1 MAGKRERIA
10 IRRIDNLAARQV
22 TFSKRRRGLFKKA
35 EELSILC
42 DAEVGL
48 VVFSA
53 TGKLFHFASSSM
65 KQIIDRYDSHSKT
78 LQRSQVPSQPAEDD
92 AACARLREELAEASL
107 KLRQMRGDEL
117 HRLNVQQLQE
127 LEKNLESGLS
137 SVLKTKSQK
146 IIDEINGLERKASTR
161 MQLIEE
167 NARLKEQVKSMLSF
181 ALSSNLLFPVKS
193 HLNDPLKLEV
203 SRMARLEM
211 QAGADS
217 EVVYEEGQ
225 SSESVTNTSYPRAPV
240 DNDDSS
246 DTSLRLG

>member
-65 KQIIDRYDSHSKT
+65 NRIIDRYDSHSKT
-78 LQRSQVPSQPAEDD
+78 LQKSEAPSQLQSHVDD
-92 AACARLREELAEASL
+92 STCARLREELSEASL
-107 KLRQMRGDEL
+107 KLRQMRGEEL
-117 HRLNVQQLQE
+117 QRLSVQQLQE
-127 LEKNLESGLS
+127 LEKTLESGLG

-146 IIDEINGLERKASTR
+146 ILDEINSLERKR

-167 NARLKEQVKSMLSF
+167 NSRLKEQVT
-181 ALSSNLLFPVKS
+181 
-193 HLNDPLKLEV
+193 
-203 SRMARLEM
+203 RMARMETQL
-211 QAGADS
+211 GADS

-225 SSESVTNTSYPRAPV
+225 SSESVTNASYPRPPA
-240 DNDDSS
+240 DTNDGGS
-246 DTSLRLG
+246 DTSLRLGLPLFSSK

>member
-53 TGKLFHFASSSM
+53 TGKLFHFASTSM

-78 LQRSQVPSQPAEDD
+78 LPKSEAPSQLQSHVDD
-92 AACARLREELAEASL
+92 STCAKLRGELAEASL
-107 KLRQMRGDEL
+107 KLRQMRGEEL
-117 HRLNVQQLQE
+117 QRLSVQQLQE
-127 LEKNLESGLS
+127 LEKTLESGLG

-146 IIDEINGLERKASTR
+146 IHDEINGLERKR

-167 NARLKEQVKSMLSF
+167 NSRLKEQLQVT
-181 ALSSNLLFPVKS
+181 
-193 HLNDPLKLEV
+193 
-203 SRMARLEM
+203 RMARMEVQL
-211 QAGADS
+211 GVDS
-217 EVVYEEGQ
+217 EFVYEEGQ
-225 SSESVTNTSYPRAPV
+225 SSESVTNTSYPRPPA
-240 DNDDSS
+240 DTDDGGS
-246 DTSLRLG
+246 DTSLRLGLPLFSSK

>member
-65 KQIIDRYDSHSKT
+65 NRIIDRT
-78 LQRSQVPSQPAEDD
+78 
-92 AACARLREELAEASL
+92 CARLREELAEASL
-107 KLRQMRGDEL
+107 KLRQMRGEEL
-117 HRLNVQQLQE
+117 QRLSVQQLQE
-127 LEKNLESGLS
+127 LEKTLESGLG

-146 IIDEINGLERKASTR
+146 ILDEINGLERKR

-167 NARLKEQVKSMLSF
+167 NSRLKEQLQVT
-181 ALSSNLLFPVKS
+181 
-193 HLNDPLKLEV
+193 
-203 SRMARLEM
+203 RMARMEM
-211 QAGADS
+211 QLGADS

-225 SSESVTNTSYPRAPV
+225 SSESVTNASYPRPPA
-240 DNDDSS
+240 DTDDGGS
-246 DTSLRLG
+246 DTSLRLGLPLFSSK

>member
-65 KQIIDRYDSHSKT
+65 KQVIDRYDSHSKN
-78 LQRSQVPSQPAEDD
+78 LQKSEAPSQLQSHIDD
-92 AACARLREELAEASL
+92 GTCARLKEELAETSL
-107 KLRQMRGDEL
+107 KLRQMRGEEL
-117 HRLNVQQLQE
+117 QRLSVQQLQE
-127 LEKNLESGLS
+127 LEKTLESGLG

-146 IIDEINGLERKASTR
+146 ILDEISGLERKR
-161 MQLIEE
+161 MELIEE
-167 NARLKEQVKSMLSF
+167 NSRLKEQLQVT
-181 ALSSNLLFPVKS
+181 
-193 HLNDPLKLEV
+193 
-203 SRMARLEM
+203 RMARMETQL
-211 QAGADS
+211 GVDS
-217 EVVYEEGQ
+217 EIVYEEGQ
-225 SSESVTNTSYPRAPV
+225 SSESVTNTSYQRPST
-240 DNDDSS
+240 DTDDCS
-246 DTSLRLG
+246 DTSLRLGLPFFSSK

>member
-22 TFSKRRRGLFKKA
+22 TFSKRHRGLFKKA

-65 KQIIDRYDSHSKT
+65 NRVIDRYDSHSKT
-78 LQRSQVPSQPAEDD
+78 LQKSEAPSQLQSHVDD
-92 AACARLREELAEASL
+92 STCARLREELSEASL
-107 KLRQMRGDEL
+107 KLRQMRGEEL
-117 HRLNVQQLQE
+117 QRLSVQQLQE
-127 LEKNLESGLS
+127 LEKTLESGLG

-146 IIDEINGLERKASTR
+146 ILDEINSLERKR

-167 NARLKEQVKSMLSF
+167 NSRLKEQLQVT
-181 ALSSNLLFPVKS
+181 
-193 HLNDPLKLEV
+193 
-203 SRMARLEM
+203 RMARMETQL
-211 QAGADS
+211 GADS
-217 EVVYEEGQ
+217 EVVCEEGQ
-225 SSESVTNTSYPRAPV
+225 SSESVTNASYPRPPA
-240 DNDDSS
+240 DTNDGGS
-246 DTSLRLG
+246 DTSLRLGLPLFSSK

>member
-65 KQIIDRYDSHSKT
+65 NQIIDRYDCHSKT
-78 LQRSQVPSQPAEDD
+78 LQKSEAPAQLQSHVDD
-92 AACARLREELAEASL
+92 STCARLREELAEASL
-107 KLRQMRGDEL
+107 KLRQLRGEEL
-117 HRLNVQQLQE
+117 QRLSVQQLQE
-127 LEKNLESGLS
+127 LEKTLESGLG
-137 SVLKTKSQK
+137 SVRKTKSQK
-146 IIDEINGLERKASTR
+146 ILDEINGLERKR

-167 NARLKEQVKSMLSF
+167 NSRLKEQVT
-181 ALSSNLLFPVKS
+181 
-193 HLNDPLKLEV
+193 
-203 SRMARLEM
+203 RMTRMEM
-211 QAGADS
+211 QLGADS

-225 SSESVTNTSYPRAPV
+225 SSESVTNASYPRPSA
-240 DNDDSS
+240 DTDDGGS
-246 DTSLRLG
+246 DTSLRLGLPLFSSK

>member
-53 TGKLFHFASSSM
+53 TGKLFNFASSSM

-78 LQRSQVPSQPAEDD
+78 LQKSEASSKLQSHVNDST
-92 AACARLREELAEASL
+92 CVRLREELAEASL
-107 KLRQMRGDEL
+107 KLRQMRGEEL
-117 HRLNVQQLQE
+117 QRLSVQQLQE
-127 LEKNLESGLS
+127 LEKTLESGLG
-137 SVLKTKSQK
+137 SVLKIKSQK
-146 IIDEINGLERKASTR
+146 ILDEINGLERKR

-167 NARLKEQVKSMLSF
+167 NSRLKEWQGWRC
-181 ALSSNLLFPVKS
+181 SSVPIQKLCMRKGS
-193 HLNDPLKLEV
+193 HLNP
-203 SRMARLEM
+203 
-211 QAGADS
+211 
-217 EVVYEEGQ
+217 
-225 SSESVTNTSYPRAPV
+225 
-240 DNDDSS
+240 
-246 DTSLRLG
+246 

>member
-65 KQIIDRYDSHSKT
+65 NRIIDRYDSHSKT
-78 LQRSQVPSQPAEDD
+78 LQKSEAPSQLQSHVDD
-92 AACARLREELAEASL
+92 STCARLREELAEASL
-107 KLRQMRGDEL
+107 KLRQMRGEEL
-117 HRLNVQQLQE
+117 QRLSVQQLQE
-127 LEKNLESGLS
+127 LEKTLESGLG

-146 IIDEINGLERKASTR
+146 ILDEINGLERKR

-167 NARLKEQVKSMLSF
+167 NSRLKEQLQVT
-181 ALSSNLLFPVKS
+181 
-193 HLNDPLKLEV
+193 
-203 SRMARLEM
+203 RMARMEM
-211 QAGADS
+211 QLGADS

-225 SSESVTNTSYPRAPV
+225 SSESVTNASYPRPPA
-240 DNDDSS
+240 DTDDGGS
-246 DTSLRLG
+246 DTSLRLGLPLFSSK

>member
-78 LQRSQVPSQPAEDD
+78 LQKSEAPSQLQSHVDD
-92 AACARLREELAEASL
+92 STCAKLRGELAEASL
-107 KLRQMRGDEL
+107 KLRQMRGEEL
-117 HRLNVQQLQE
+117 QRLSVQQLQE
-127 LEKNLESGLS
+127 LEKTLESGLG

-146 IIDEINGLERKASTR
+146 IHDEINGLERKR

-167 NARLKEQVKSMLSF
+167 NSRLKEQVT
-181 ALSSNLLFPVKS
+181 
-193 HLNDPLKLEV
+193 
-203 SRMARLEM
+203 RMTRMEM
-211 QAGADS
+211 QLGADS
-217 EVVYEEGQ
+217 EFVYEEGQ
-225 SSESVTNTSYPRAPV
+225 SSESVTNTSYPRPPA
-240 DNDDSS
+240 DTDDGGS
-246 DTSLRLG
+246 DTSLRLGLPLFGSK

>member
-53 TGKLFHFASSSM
+53 TGKLFHFASTSM

-78 LQRSQVPSQPAEDD
+78 LQKSEAPSQLQSHVDD
-92 AACARLREELAEASL
+92 STCAKLRDELAEASL
-107 KLRQMRGDEL
+107 KLRQMRGEEL
-117 HRLNVQQLQE
+117 QRLNVQQLQE
-127 LEKNLESGLS
+127 LEKTLESSLG

-146 IIDEINGLERKASTR
+146 IHDEINSLERKR
-161 MQLIEE
+161 MLLIEE
-167 NARLKEQVKSMLSF
+167 NSRLKEQVT
-181 ALSSNLLFPVKS
+181 
-193 HLNDPLKLEV
+193 
-203 SRMARLEM
+203 RMARMEM
-211 QAGADS
+211 QLGADS

-225 SSESVTNTSYPRAPV
+225 SSESVTNTSYPRPPT
-240 DNDDSS
+240 DTDDGGS
-246 DTSLRLG
+246 DTSLRLGLPLFSSK

>member
-78 LQRSQVPSQPAEDD
+78 LQKTEEPSQLAEDSN
-92 AACARLREELAEASL
+92 CARLRKELAEASL
-107 KLRQMRGDEL
+107 KLRQMRGEEL
-117 HRLNVQQLQE
+117 QRLNVQQLQE
-127 LEKNLESGLS
+127 LEKSLESGLG

-146 IIDEINGLERKASTR
+146 ILDEINGLEQKRL
-161 MQLIEE
+161 QLIEE
-167 NARLKEQVKSMLSF
+167 NARLKDQ
-181 ALSSNLLFPVKS
+181 
-193 HLNDPLKLEV
+193 V
-203 SRMARLEM
+203 SRMARIEM
-211 QAGADS
+211 QLGADS
-217 EVVYEEGQ
+217 EVVCEEGQ
-225 SSESVTNTSYPRAPV
+225 SSESVTNASYPRAPV
-240 DNDDSS
+240 DNEDSS
-246 DTSLRLG
+246 DTSLRLGYHSSTRSDAHYLQQNDTEYFATPL

>member
-53 TGKLFHFASSSM
+53 TGKLFNFASSSM

-78 LQRSQVPSQPAEDD
+78 LQKSEASSKLQSHVNDST
-92 AACARLREELAEASL
+92 CVRLREELAEASL
-107 KLRQMRGDEL
+107 KLRQMRGEEL
-117 HRLNVQQLQE
+117 QRLSVQQLQE
-127 LEKNLESGLS
+127 LEKTLESGLG
-137 SVLKTKSQK
+137 SVLKIKSQK
-146 IIDEINGLERKASTR
+146 ILDEINGLERKR

-167 NARLKEQVKSMLSF
+167 NSRLKEQVNSC
-181 ALSSNLLFPVKS
+181 P
-193 HLNDPLKLEV
+193 PLHEV
-203 SRMARLEM
+203 SIPLCIF
-211 QAGADS
+211 
-217 EVVYEEGQ
+217 
-225 SSESVTNTSYPRAPV
+225 
-240 DNDDSS
+240 SS
-246 DTSLRLG
+246 DTSV

>member
-10 IRRIDNLAARQV
+10 IRRIENLAARQV

-53 TGKLFHFASSSM
+53 TGKLFHFASTSM

-78 LQRSQVPSQPAEDD
+78 LQKSEAPSQLQSHVDD
-92 AACARLREELAEASL
+92 SACAKLREELAEASL
-107 KLRQMRGDEL
+107 KLRQMRGEEL
-117 HRLNVQQLQE
+117 QRLSVQQLQE
-127 LEKNLESGLS
+127 LEKTLESGLG

-146 IIDEINGLERKASTR
+146 ISDEINGLERKR
-161 MQLIEE
+161 MLLIEE
-167 NARLKEQVKSMLSF
+167 NSRLKEQLQVT
-181 ALSSNLLFPVKS
+181 
-193 HLNDPLKLEV
+193 
-203 SRMARLEM
+203 RMARMEM
-211 QAGADS
+211 QLGADS

-225 SSESVTNTSYPRAPV
+225 SSESVTNTSYPRPPA
-240 DNDDSS
+240 DTDDGGS
-246 DTSLRLG
+246 DTSLRLGLPLFSSK

>member
-53 TGKLFHFASSSM
+53 TGKLFHFGSSSM
-65 KQIIDRYDSHSKT
+65 KQIIERYHSHSKT
-78 LQRSQVPSQPAEDD
+78 LQKSDVPSELQPHADD
-92 AACARLREELAEASL
+92 GTCARLREELAEASI
-107 KLRQMRGDEL
+107 KLRQMRGEEL
-117 HRLNVQQLQE
+117 QRLSVQELQE
-127 LEKNLESGLS
+127 LEKTLESGLA

-146 IIDEINGLERKASTR
+146 IIDEINGLERKR

-167 NARLKEQVKSMLSF
+167 NARLKEQVT
-181 ALSSNLLFPVKS
+181 
-193 HLNDPLKLEV
+193 
-203 SRMARLEM
+203 RMARVEM
-211 QAGADS
+211 QLGVDS

-225 SSESVTNTSYPRAPV
+225 SSESVTNASYPRPSA
-240 DNDDSS
+240 DTDEGS
-246 DTSLRLG
+246 DTSLRLGLPLFRAK

>member
-78 LQRSQVPSQPAEDD
+78 LQKSEAPSQLQSHADERRGAPEAERPT
-92 AACARLREELAEASL
+92 AARVREDPRIRARLGTQNQVTHLSTGDL
-107 KLRQMRGDEL
+107 KL
-117 HRLNVQQLQE
+117 
-127 LEKNLESGLS
+127 
-137 SVLKTKSQK
+137 
-146 IIDEINGLERKASTR
+146 
-161 MQLIEE
+161 
-167 NARLKEQVKSMLSF
+167 QVT
-181 ALSSNLLFPVKS
+181 
-193 HLNDPLKLEV
+193 
-203 SRMARLEM
+203 RMARVERQL
-211 QAGADS
+211 GVDS

-225 SSESVTNTSYPRAPV
+225 SSESVTNTSYPRPPA
-240 DNDDSS
+240 DTDDGGS
-246 DTSLRLG
+246 DTSLRLGLALFSSK

>member
-65 KQIIDRYDSHSKT
+65 NQVIDRYDSHSKT
-78 LQRSQVPSQPAEDD
+78 LQKSEAPSQLQSHVDD
-92 AACARLREELAEASL
+92 STCARLREELAEASL
-107 KLRQMRGDEL
+107 KLRQMRGEEL
-117 HRLNVQQLQE
+117 QRLSVQQLQK
-127 LEKNLESGLS
+127 LEKTLESGLG

-146 IIDEINGLERKASTR
+146 ILDEINSLERKR

-167 NARLKEQVKSMLSF
+167 NSRLKEQVT
-181 ALSSNLLFPVKS
+181 
-193 HLNDPLKLEV
+193 
-203 SRMARLEM
+203 RMARMETQL
-211 QAGADS
+211 GADS
-217 EVVYEEGQ
+217 EVVCEEGQ
-225 SSESVTNTSYPRAPV
+225 SSESVTNASYPRPPA
-240 DNDDSS
+240 DTNDGGS
-246 DTSLRLG
+246 DTSLRLGLPLFSSK

>member
-10 IRRIDNLAARQV
+10 IRRIDNLPARQV

-53 TGKLFHFASSSM
+53 TGKLFNFASSSM

-78 LQRSQVPSQPAEDD
+78 LQRSEEPSQLAEDST
-92 AACARLREELAEASL
+92 CSRLREELAEASL
-107 KLRQMRGDEL
+107 KLRQMRGEEL
-117 HRLNVQQLQE
+117 QRLSVQQLQE
-127 LEKNLESGLS
+127 LEKSLESGLG

-146 IIDEINGLERKASTR
+146 VLDEINGLERKR
-161 MQLIEE
+161 IQLIEE
-167 NARLKEQVKSMLSF
+167 NSRLKEQV
-181 ALSSNLLFPVKS
+181 
-193 HLNDPLKLEV
+193 
-203 SRMARLEM
+203 SRMARMEM
-211 QAGADS
+211 HLGADS

-225 SSESVTNTSYPRAPV
+225 SSESVTNASYLRPPV

-246 DTSLRLG
+246 DTSLRLGLPLFNSK